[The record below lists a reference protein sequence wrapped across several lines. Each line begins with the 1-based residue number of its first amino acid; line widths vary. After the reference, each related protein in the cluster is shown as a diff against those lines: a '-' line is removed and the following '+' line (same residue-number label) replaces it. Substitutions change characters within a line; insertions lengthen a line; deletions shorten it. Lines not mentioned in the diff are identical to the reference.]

1 MVSSSWYSLD
11 QGSHVGGTR
20 KSLKVAGRVRKRMR
34 LLEAKQ
40 GQSHI
45 VRFALPW
52 TFTSLS
58 SFDCMRGQ
66 KDVDLDVVM
75 TSGGL
80 MI

>member
-1 MVSSSWYSLD
+1 
-11 QGSHVGGTR
+11 
-20 KSLKVAGRVRKRMR
+20 MR

-40 GQSHI
+40 SQSYI

-52 TFTSLS
+52 TITSLS

-66 KDVDLDVVM
+66 RDVDLDVVM

>member
-1 MVSSSWYSLD
+1 MSEVP
-11 QGSHVGGTR
+11 
-20 KSLKVAGRVRKRMR
+20 GRVRKRMR

-52 TFTSLS
+52 TITSLS
-58 SFDCMRGQ
+58 SFDFMRGPRHVDS
-66 KDVDLDVVM
+66 DVFTASD
-75 TSGGL
+75 GI

>member
-1 MVSSSWYSLD
+1 MI
-11 QGSHVGGTR
+11 
-20 KSLKVAGRVRKRMR
+20 

-40 GQSHI
+40 GLSHI

-52 TFTSLS
+52 TITSLS
-58 SFDCMRGQ
+58 SIDCMRSR
-66 KDVDLDVVM
+66 KHVDLDVVM

>member
-1 MVSSSWYSLD
+1 
-11 QGSHVGGTR
+11 
-20 KSLKVAGRVRKRMR
+20 MR

-40 GQSHI
+40 SQSHI

-52 TFTSLS
+52 TITSLS

-66 KDVDLDVVM
+66 RDVDLDVVM